1 MNFNGKSILIT
12 GASSGIGK
20 SLAEELAKH
29 DCTLF
34 LAARRKALLD
44 QISSDLSE
52 TNSKIFTF
60 ECNVSDKH
68 NVADVFQQIKSKTDF
83 IDLAI
88 LNAGIGHNMKVEN
101 FDSKYAEQIFGANV
115 LGLIYCI
122 EQLLPDYLREK
133 RGIIAGVSSLAD
145 NRGFSESGFYCA
157 SKAAATIYL
166 DGLRVELKS
175 HGVKVITIKPGFVKT
190 PMTDKNDFKMPL
202 LMPVEKSAKIIL
214 RGLKKEKS
222 IIQFPLP
229 LVLGS
234 KLVGALP
241 TFIYERLARLLK

>member
-20 SLAEELAKH
+20 ALTKELSYYN
-29 DCTLF
+29 CRLF
-34 LAARRKALLD
+34 LAARRKILLD
-44 QISSDLSE
+44 EIADNLSK
-52 TNSKIFTF
+52 TNSNIFTF
-60 ECNVSDKH
+60 ECDVSEKQSVSDLF
-68 NVADVFQQIKSKTDF
+68 NQIKNKTDF
-83 IDLAI
+83 IDIAI
-88 LNAGIGHNMKVEN
+88 LNAGVGHNMKVEN
-101 FDSKYAEQIFGANV
+101 FDSKYAWQIFGTNV

-133 RGIIAGVSSLAD
+133 RGTIAGVSSLAD

-166 DGLRVELKS
+166 DGLRVELRS

-214 RGLKKEKS
+214 RGLEKEKS

-229 LVLGS
+229 LVIGS

>member
-20 SLAEELAKH
+20 SLAEELAKY

-34 LAARRKALLD
+34 LASRRKSLLD

-68 NVADVFQQIKSKTDF
+68 NVADLFQQIKSKTNF

-214 RGLKKEKS
+214 NGIAKEKS

-229 LVLGS
+229 LVIGS